1 MVRKEQLMEEWVL
14 YSKAVLLLYFIL
26 QYVNEGGEKVPWI
39 VCSLLLYVCFNV
51 LLYIMKKR
59 NVKLVVLVLSL
70 AVLATSATLL
80 HILYFLLLPLNIY
93 ELFFYQGKRLEWGM
107 PVALIV
113 LFFLPYHVQVLYGF
127 VTVFTFLTFT
137 MLARHTSRIVFLEQK
152 ELNLRK
158 DLHDTKRNLH
168 EKEVWKKQSQY
179 MFKLEERNRLSQEI
193 HDKIGHAMTGALIQM
208 EASKQLLGRDEKKAT
223 ELLQNAINISSEGIE
238 SIRLTLKKI
247 KPPSEQMGVN
257 QLKTLINEFVV
268 RTNVSTSFLYS
279 GDLDKMEPIYWK
291 IVYGNIAEG
300 LTNSLKHSNASEITV
315 EVAVLNKVVK
325 AQIKDNGTG
334 AEKVIKGMG
343 IMGMEERAASLN
355 GQIIVDGSNGFSVTT
370 LLPLSS

>member
-14 YSKAVLLLYFIL
+14 YSKAVLLLYFML
-26 QYVNEGGEKVPWI
+26 QYVNEAGEKVPWV
-39 VCSLLLYVCFNV
+39 VCSLLLYVCCNV

-59 NVKLVVLVLSL
+59 NVKLVVLLLSL
-70 AVLATSATLL
+70 IVLAMSAILL
-80 HILYFLLLPLNIY
+80 HIFFLLLLPLNIY
-93 ELFFYQGKRLEWGM
+93 ELLFYQGKKLSWGM
-107 PVALIV
+107 PAALIV
-113 LFFLPYHVQVLYGF
+113 LFFLPYYVQILYGF

-137 MLARHTSRIVFLEQK
+137 ILARYSSRIVFLEQK

-158 DLHDTKRNLH
+158 DLHNTKRNLH
-168 EKEVWKKQSQY
+168 EKEEWKKQSQY

-208 EASKQLLGRDEKKAT
+208 EASKQLLGRDEKKAK

-257 QLKTLINEFVV
+257 QLKTLINEFIV

-279 GDLDKMEPIYWK
+279 GDLDKMGPIYWK
-291 IVYGNIAEG
+291 VVYENIAEG
-300 LTNSLKHSNASEITV
+300 LTNSLKYSNASEITV

-343 IMGMEERAASLN
+343 IIGMEERAASLN

-370 LLPLSS
+370 LLLLSS

>member
-1 MVRKEQLMEEWVL
+1 
-14 YSKAVLLLYFIL
+14 
-26 QYVNEGGEKVPWI
+26 
-39 VCSLLLYVCFNV
+39 
-51 LLYIMKKR
+51 
-59 NVKLVVLVLSL
+59 
-70 AVLATSATLL
+70 
-80 HILYFLLLPLNIY
+80 
-93 ELFFYQGKRLEWGM
+93 
-107 PVALIV
+107 
-113 LFFLPYHVQVLYGF
+113 
-127 VTVFTFLTFT
+127 
-137 MLARHTSRIVFLEQK
+137 
-152 ELNLRK
+152 
-158 DLHDTKRNLH
+158 
-168 EKEVWKKQSQY
+168 
-179 MFKLEERNRLSQEI
+179 
-193 HDKIGHAMTGALIQM
+193 M
-208 EASKQLLGRDEKKAT
+208 EASKQLLGRDEKKAK